1 VNWQVNICIGSGIH
15 PEDAARAVFAR
26 FVQSR
31 KRRDHKRISEERIWE
46 DLFIATSLAKRPW
59 NQEQIK
65 QIEKSS
71 RDRNFRERLTRAN
84 ADGKRPI
91 FDSFD
96 ILFLRNWRE
105 LHLLRPEIQA
115 KIEEQEGK
123 LPGFQDWSPKAVTAF
138 LEWGGIKVP
147 SENEEWFVRRRQRL
161 GLPGKYR
168 YKIKDFIVI
177 KDSVRI
183 VR

>member
-1 VNWQVNICIGSGIH
+1 VKWQVNICIGSGIH
-15 PEDAARAVFAR
+15 PEDAARAIFAR

-46 DLFIATSLAKRPW
+46 DLFIATLLAKRPW

-71 RDRNFRERLTRAN
+71 INRNFCERLARALEE
-84 ADGKRPI
+84 GKHPI

-96 ILFLRNWRE
+96 ILFLKNWRV
-105 LHLLRPEIQA
+105 LRPEIQA
-115 KIEEQEGK
+115 KIEEQDGK
-123 LPGFQDWSPKAVTAF
+123 LPGFVDWSPKAVTAF

-147 SENEEWFVRRRQRL
+147 SEKPEEWFIQRRK
-161 GLPGKYR
+161 GLALAGKYPHA
-168 YKIKDFIVI
+168 IKDFIVI
-177 KDSVRI
+177 NDSVRI